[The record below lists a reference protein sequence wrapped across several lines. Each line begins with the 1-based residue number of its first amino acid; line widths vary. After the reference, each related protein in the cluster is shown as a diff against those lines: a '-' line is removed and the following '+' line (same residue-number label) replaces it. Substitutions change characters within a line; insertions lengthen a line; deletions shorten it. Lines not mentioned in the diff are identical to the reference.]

1 MKCAQPGCER
11 AAAVSTNPAVIFAN
25 CWAHTG
31 ALLAQAFGASDSPVR
46 AGSGSGSAPGAGLS
60 PGPHKAAE
68 RSPVSAAASD

>member
-1 MKCAQPGCER
+1 MKCATAGCER

-46 AGSGSGSAPGAGLS
+46 ARAVVP
-60 PGPHKAAE
+60 PP
-68 RSPVSAAASD
+68 SPVQTVGQGPSSAGSRSG